1 MYQYIG
7 IEESPAQNHI
17 LQEINNSRLHNGYC
31 MYTEGEVNTPMDLLE
46 LFESFAVS
54 PRLCM
59 DPVDYVYGVLGI
71 FQFDIPRI
79 NDPDLVWQLFLTEL
93 ENYLADPKR
102 VKISDAYERAL
113 ASVFTGD
120 QARQCNLL
128 SATNMGQVYQCLLPN
143 SSK

>member
-1 MYQYIG
+1 
-7 IEESPAQNHI
+7 
-17 LQEINNSRLHNGYC
+17 

-79 NDPDLVWQLFLTEL
+79 NDPDQVWQLFLTEL

-128 SATNMGQVYQCLLPN
+128 SATNMGQVYQCLIPN
-143 SSK
+143 SLK